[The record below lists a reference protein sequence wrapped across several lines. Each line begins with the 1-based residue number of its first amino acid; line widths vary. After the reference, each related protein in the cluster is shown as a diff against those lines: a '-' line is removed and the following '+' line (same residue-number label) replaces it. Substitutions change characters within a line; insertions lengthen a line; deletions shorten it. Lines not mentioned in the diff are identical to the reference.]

1 MANKSND
8 NGNKN
13 EQQFFAYCARRN
25 EVIGQTGSGS
35 KVKVL
40 NTEWDAAKVVL
51 RAQVGSDWHVGAPK
65 GRAARMA
72 LFTAVQ
78 AEFDNPLIGQ
88 FSSLK
93 VAKYKKNL
101 GAHVKAEEKTD
112 DTPAK
117 TDDTPAKTV
126 TTSKKTKATKV
137 KMDQLKAMLA
147 DIQAQIVNLD

>member
-13 EQQFFAYCARRN
+13 EQQWFAYCARRN
-25 EVIGQTGSGS
+25 EVIGSTGSGT

-40 NTEWDAAKVVL
+40 HTEWDAAKVVL

-72 LFTAVQ
+72 LFTAEQ
-78 AEFDNPLIGQ
+78 AKFDKPLIGQ

-93 VAKYKKNL
+93 VASQKKNL
-101 GAHVKAEEKTD
+101 GAHVTVE
-112 DTPAK
+112 
-117 TDDTPAKTV
+117 KTV

-137 KMDQLKAMLA
+137 DATPTIEELMAMIVAL
-147 DIQAQIVNLD
+147 QAKQD